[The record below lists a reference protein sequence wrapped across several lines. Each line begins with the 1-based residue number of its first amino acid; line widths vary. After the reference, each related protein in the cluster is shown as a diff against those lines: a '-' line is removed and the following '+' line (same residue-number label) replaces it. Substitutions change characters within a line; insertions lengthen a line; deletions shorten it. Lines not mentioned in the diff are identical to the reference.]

1 MYYLVN
7 IFTMIEQADDQSS
20 NRPKFSI
27 INKKYILSHSSNS
40 IYNEFNISFN
50 PRESKILF

>member
-1 MYYLVN
+1 
-7 IFTMIEQADDQSS
+7 MIEQVDGQSS

-27 INKKYILSHSSNS
+27 MDKIYILSYSSNA

>member
-1 MYYLVN
+1 
-7 IFTMIEQADDQSS
+7 MIEQADGQSS

-27 INKKYILSHSSNS
+27 IDKNYILSHSSNS

>member
-1 MYYLVN
+1 
-7 IFTMIEQADDQSS
+7 MIEQADGQWS

-27 INKKYILSHSSNS
+27 IDKNYILSHSSNS

-50 PRESKILF
+50 PPESKILF

>member
-1 MYYLVN
+1 
-7 IFTMIEQADDQSS
+7 MIEQAGDQSS

-27 INKKYILSHSSNS
+27 IDKNYILSHSSNS
-40 IYNEFNISFN
+40 IYNISFN